1 MATTLVSMAVDIPAS
16 RRKRRR
22 VGGVTIPA
30 WAGVA
35 TLAVAAIAG
44 LIVLLVPSLRHLWTA
59 QDLRS
64 TFLGPLSP
72 GHLLGTDNLGRD
84 LLWRTLAGLGV
95 SAGVGVGV
103 ALLAVSLGLMVGIVG
118 GFFGRAADVATNV
131 VIDVTWAF
139 PAILLAVLFAG
150 WLGPG
155 LLTVVLALALTEWAG
170 FSRIIRGEVLS
181 LRERDYVSAARVLGR
196 GKVAISLR
204 HFVPNLMPV
213 TMVLAVYFVA
223 GAIVAEAGLSFL
235 GLGAQPPMPSLGS
248 ALAQGRDYLTR
259 TWWPVILA
267 GGVLTLTVLLLN
279 SVSDQLREHFDP
291 RIGRRR

>member
-1 MATTLVSMAVDIPAS
+1 MVTSLVIAPVDVPES
-16 RRKRRR
+16 RRHKKRI
-22 VGGVTIPA
+22 GGITIPT
-30 WAGVA
+30 WIGVGL
-35 TLAVAAIAG
+35 LALCALLG
-44 LIVLLVPSLRHLWTA
+44 LVVLLAPPFRNLWTA
-59 QDLRS
+59 QDLRA
-64 TFLGPLSP
+64 TFLPPLSS
-72 GHLLGTDNLGRD
+72 GHPFGTDNLGRD
-84 LLWRTLAGLGV
+84 LMWRTLAGLGV
-95 SAGVGVGV
+95 SVAVGLGV
-103 ALLAVSLGLMVGIVG
+103 AFLAVTLGLMVGIVG
-118 GFFGRAADVATNV
+118 GYFGRAADVTSNI

-139 PAILLAVLFAG
+139 PAILLAVVFAG

-196 GKVAISLR
+196 NKVAISLR
-204 HFVPNLMPV
+204 HFVPNLLPV
-213 TMVLAVYFVA
+213 TLVLAVYFVA

-235 GLGAQPPMPSLGS
+235 GIGAQPPTPSLGS
-248 ALAQGRDYLTR
+248 TLAQGRDYLTR